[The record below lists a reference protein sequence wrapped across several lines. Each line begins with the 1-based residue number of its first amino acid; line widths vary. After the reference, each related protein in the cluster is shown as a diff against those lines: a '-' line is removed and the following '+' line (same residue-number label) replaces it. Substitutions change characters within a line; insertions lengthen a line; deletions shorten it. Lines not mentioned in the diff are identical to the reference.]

1 MCDNG
6 VGIPLTG
13 GVSVSKSKQI
23 TVDQLVAAM
32 PTAIARAVKD
42 QEIRPQSTA
51 DLTPVVG
58 FIQPND

>member
-1 MCDNG
+1 
-6 VGIPLTG
+6 
-13 GVSVSKSKQI
+13 VSKSKQI